1 MENIINFISNP
12 TLDNFMRFV
21 LAGGM
26 LLLLIQGR
34 IILRRI
40 KLSEFKHVATIH
52 ALSKSLGNG
61 FIEYYRDKLES
72 LIEEYN
78 FKTGK

>member
-1 MENIINFISNP
+1 MENIINFISNS

-61 FIEYYRDKLES
+61 FIEYYKDKLES

-78 FKTGK
+78 FKIGK

>member
-1 MENIINFISNP
+1 MENIINLISNT
-12 TLDNFMRFV
+12 TLDNLLRI
-21 LAGGM
+21 AISAGM
-26 LLLLIQGR
+26 LVLVIQGR

-40 KLSEFKHVATIH
+40 KLSEFKHVATVH

-61 FIEYYRDKLES
+61 FIEYYKDKLES

>member
-1 MENIINFISNP
+1 MENLTNLISNP
-12 TLDNFMRFV
+12 TLDNILRLV
-21 LAGGM
+21 LSAGM
-26 LLLLIQGR
+26 TILIIQVR

-40 KLSEFKHVATIH
+40 RLSEFKHVAVVH

-61 FIEYYRDKLES
+61 FMDYYKGKLDEM
-72 LIEEYN
+72 IEEFN